1 MKKLFLLTLLG
12 TLFTLNLHS
21 QTKVDSE
28 IKDFLYSAEKISTD
42 LQLSVYAYEVSS
54 NEEWNKQVRKGI
66 YRIEAFTDHS
76 YTHLL
81 LVDGDKKIF
90 IDTYKES
97 DVDVLKQVLTY
108 FDESEYEYTD
118 KEKLLYI
125 EDILFILKEN
135 STRIPWHD

>member
-1 MKKLFLLTLLG
+1 MIRLLLTLLFSNI
-12 TLFTLNLHS
+12 LVLNVIS

-28 IKDFLYSAEKISTD
+28 IKNFLYSAEKISTD